1 MLCNL
6 KLGFQCF
13 YEKAKLARV
22 VEFCLKQIIICFV
35 MRYGVFMRVIQRYLV
50 TSFVGPFILG
60 SLFFIIFL
68 LTFQLFNLVKVILNK
83 DVPLTEV
90 LALFGHIA
98 ISFTPLSIPISIL
111 FATMFTLSKLA
122 EDSEI
127 VAMRAFGFSKNKIF
141 LPFLIIGCLIG
152 LALYSVNLKIIPN
165 SKTQFK
171 NTIIRLTSKAIL
183 RNVKSEQFY
192 AEIPKA
198 TIYAENVSK
207 RGTLLKNVF
216 IHIRNK
222 EGFDERSIL
231 AKKGVLI
238 KTSEGPGRS
247 PKIRLLLYD
256 GNIAKI
262 NRSNK
267 GVAKILFKEYEF
279 PLMSNDIKIGFVTR
293 DGMRS
298 TSEIIEL
305 RKSIKSQIIKL
316 KSGATK
322 ETGLKNL
329 KKRLLNLEIEYWQ
342 RINNSI
348 QCVIF
353 VFLGFCLSFGH
364 NRFKKK
370 GFSGPLFL
378 SIIGYY
384 GVFFFLLSIV
394 KKGGVPPF
402 AAILTPSAMV
412 VILCFFLM
420 RRLNWV
426 S

>member
-1 MLCNL
+1 
-6 KLGFQCF
+6 
-13 YEKAKLARV
+13 
-22 VEFCLKQIIICFV
+22 
-35 MRYGVFMRVIQRYLV
+35 
-50 TSFVGPFILG
+50 
-60 SLFFIIFL
+60 
-68 LTFQLFNLVKVILNK
+68 
-83 DVPLTEV
+83 
-90 LALFGHIA
+90 
-98 ISFTPLSIPISIL
+98 
-111 FATMFTLSKLA
+111 LA

-141 LPFLIIGCLIG
+141 LPFLIVGVLIG

-171 NTIIRLTSKAIL
+171 NTVIKLTSKAIL

-198 TIYAENVSK
+198 TIYADKVSK
-207 RGTLLKNVF
+207 RGTLLENVF
-216 IHIRNK
+216 IHIRNE

-238 KTSEGPGRS
+238 KTREGLERS

-267 GVAKILFKEYEF
+267 NVAKILFKEYEF
-279 PLMSNDIKIGFVTR
+279 PIMSGDIKIGFVTR

-298 TSEIIEL
+298 TSEIIGL
-305 RKSIKSQIIKL
+305 TKNIKNEIDKL
-316 KSGATK
+316 KVGEK
-322 ETGLKNL
+322 RGPGLKKL
-329 KKRLLNLEIEYWQ
+329 RRRLLNLEIEYWQ

-348 QCVIF
+348 QCVVF
-353 VFLGFCLSFGH
+353 VILGFCLSFGH

-394 KKGGVPPF
+394 KKGGIPPSV
-402 AAILTPSAMV
+402 AILTPSGLALV
-412 VILCFFLM
+412 LCFFLM

>member
-1 MLCNL
+1 
-6 KLGFQCF
+6 
-13 YEKAKLARV
+13 
-22 VEFCLKQIIICFV
+22 
-35 MRYGVFMRVIQRYLV
+35 MRVIQRYLV
-50 TSFVGPFILG
+50 SSFVGPFILG

-90 LALFGHIA
+90 LTLFGHMA
-98 ISFTPLSIPISIL
+98 ISFTPLSIPISLL

-141 LPFLIIGCLIG
+141 LPFLIVGVLIG

-171 NTIIRLTSKAIL
+171 NTVIKLTSKAIL

-198 TIYAENVSK
+198 TIYADKVSK
-207 RGTLLKNVF
+207 RGTLLENVF
-216 IHIRNK
+216 IHIRNE

-238 KTSEGPGRS
+238 KTREGLERS

-267 GVAKILFKEYEF
+267 NVAKILFKEYEF
-279 PLMSNDIKIGFVTR
+279 PIMSGDIKIGFVTR

-298 TSEIIEL
+298 TSEIIGL
-305 RKSIKSQIIKL
+305 TKNIKNEIDKL
-316 KSGATK
+316 KVGEK
-322 ETGLKNL
+322 RGPGLKKL
-329 KKRLLNLEIEYWQ
+329 RRRLLNLEIEYWQ

-348 QCVIF
+348 QCVVF
-353 VFLGFCLSFGH
+353 VILGFCLSFGH

-394 KKGGVPPF
+394 KKGGIPPSV
-402 AAILTPSAMV
+402 AILTPSGLAL
-412 VILCFFLM
+412 ILCFFLM